1 MKIYHNPRCSKSRQA
16 LAILTEGGAEVDIV
30 AYLQAGLDEA
40 ELVDLQAKLGLEL
53 RAMMRTGEAVYKEL
67 GLKEEVDEA
76 KLRAAIIANPIFWNA
91 RWSYPTKQRSSVGR
105 PNWPLN
111 FCKWT
116 IFRLIFRYV
125 SSSTITWR

>member
-1 MKIYHNPRCSKSRQA
+1 MSLKIYHNPRCSKSRQA

-40 ELVDLQAKLGLEL
+40 ELIDLQSKLGLEL

-76 KLRAAIIANPIFWNA
+76 KLRAAIIANPILLE
-91 RWSYPTKQRSSVGR
+91 R
-105 PNWPLN
+105 PLV
-111 FCKWT
+111 
-116 IFRLIFRYV
+116 V
-125 SSSTITWR
+125 SDKTAVICRPPELAADFL

>member
-1 MKIYHNPRCSKSRQA
+1 MSLKIYHNPRCSKSRQA

-40 ELVDLQAKLGLEL
+40 ELIDLQSKLGLEL

-76 KLRAAIIANPIFWNA
+76 KLRAAIIANPILLE
-91 RWSYPTKQRSSVGR
+91 R
-105 PNWPLN
+105 PLV
-111 FCKWT
+111 
-116 IFRLIFRYV
+116 V
-125 SSSTITWR
+125 SDKTAVICRPPELAAEFL

>member
-1 MKIYHNPRCSKSRQA
+1 MSLKIYHNPRCSKSRQA

-76 KLRAAIIANPIFWNA
+76 KLRAAIIANPILLE
-91 RWSYPTKQRSSVGR
+91 R
-105 PNWPLN
+105 PLV
-111 FCKWT
+111 
-116 IFRLIFRYV
+116 V
-125 SSSTITWR
+125 SDKTAVICRPPELAAEFL